1 MQLLLRSQV
10 LLARGCND
18 EFGIVDEA
26 GVVRI
31 DRPEHFLHLL
41 IGHDPSVMLQV
52 PSLDFLHRK
61 LAVSVGIKSLEDLG
75 EIVAFALAHQLR
87 RNERERRLLQRNVAV
102 EFAQVVQS
110 VHRQVLVHLKR
121 RQLGDP
127 GVLESLLGRGALLW
141 VVGEQGTD
149 KTLAVLGDCL
159 PDAVIEV
166 ELSFA
171 DLLHDVLVRL
181 SVERRHAREKNIRDN
196 TC

>member
-18 EFGIVDEA
+18 EFGVVNET

-31 DRPEHFLHLL
+31 DRTEHFLHLL

-61 LAVSVGIKSLEDLG
+61 LAVAVGIKSLEDLG
-75 EIVAFALAHQLR
+75 EIVAFTLAHQLR
-87 RNERERRLLQRNVAV
+87 SNEGKRGLFERNIAI

-110 VHRQVLVHLKR
+110 VHGESLVHLKS

-127 GVLESLLGRGALLW
+127 WVLKGLLGGGALLR
-141 VVGEQGTD
+141 VVGEQGAD
-149 KTLAVLGDCL
+149 EILAVLRDGL

-166 ELSFA
+166 ELTFTH
-171 DLLHDVLVRL
+171 LLHDVLVGL
-181 SVERRHAREKNIRDN
+181 SVKGRHA
-196 TC
+196 